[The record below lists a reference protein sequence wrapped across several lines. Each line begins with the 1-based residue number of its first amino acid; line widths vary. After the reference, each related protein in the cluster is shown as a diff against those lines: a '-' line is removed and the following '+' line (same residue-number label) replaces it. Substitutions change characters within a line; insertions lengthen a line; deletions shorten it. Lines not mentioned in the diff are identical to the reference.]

1 MSPTNLENFTKT
13 LNLLYLQGLTLL
25 ASDDDPE
32 VRKNVCR
39 ALVMLLEVRV
49 DHLAP
54 HMNDIIEVCTFFK

>member
-1 MSPTNLENFTKT
+1 M
-13 LNLLYLQGLTLL
+13 L

-49 DHLAP
+49 DQLAP
-54 HMNDIIEVCTFFK
+54 HMSDIIEVRWELVVSRSTKVDSRVNNSW